1 MNRDWRDASTLT
13 NLSGDEALQ
22 ILAQIEAATRIPTRD
37 EQLAHAQLIESRRVN
52 DAAIAAAAY
61 HETASV
67 EAQQFAKIANGVG
80 DRLRRAHRTVVP
92 CSSRSSVITLRLWAL
107 RSKNRFSQEVF
118 LWRGK

>member
-80 DRLRRAHRTVVP
+80 DRLRRAHRK
-92 CSSRSSVITLRLWAL
+92 RKVITLL
-107 RSKNRFSQEVF
+107 RDEHGTTVGAEVEE
-118 LWRGK
+118 